1 MSEPRISWE
10 ENIEHDRFQCRVT
23 VPRSWLMERSLWKRR
38 LRLWWWLTRLA
49 LTLPR

>member
-10 ENIEHDRFQCRVT
+10 NDIDYEHFQCRVV
-23 VPRSWLMERSLWKRR
+23 VPYNWLMEASAFKRR

-49 LTLPR
+49 WTLPK